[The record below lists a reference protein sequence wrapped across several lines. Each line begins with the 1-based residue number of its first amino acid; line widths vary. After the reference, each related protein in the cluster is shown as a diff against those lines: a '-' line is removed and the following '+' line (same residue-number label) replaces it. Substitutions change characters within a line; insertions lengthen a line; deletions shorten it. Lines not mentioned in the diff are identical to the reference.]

1 MSRLTERDLSLIG
14 QLVELLG
21 TDPGDLDL
29 HTSSVMSRLTEES
42 DSVLG
47 QMLELIQNLGTAP
60 GDLDLHTSSDQLDQ
74 LDQLRQEL
82 MEVQASLN
90 DAADVVRGV
99 KRERAKETSPS
110 PGTPANRSRG
120 AGESLDPPVKRMR
133 RITAEAKPLEEA
145 VQAKGKEGGAAVGL
159 GADVPRAGRRVMS
172 RLTERDL
179 SLIGQIVELL
189 GADPGDLD
197 LHTSSVMSR
206 LTEERDSVLGQ
217 MLELIQNL
225 GTAPGDLDLHTSS
238 VQLDQLRQEL
248 MEVQAS
254 LNDAADVVRGVKRER
269 AKETSPSPGTPANRS
284 RGAGESLDPP
294 VKRMRR
300 ITAEAKPLE
309 EAVQAKVAPPVIQ
322 IMLSSHGDN

>member
-145 VQAKGKEGGAAVGL
+145 VQAKGKE
-159 GADVPRAGRRVMS
+159 
-172 RLTERDL
+172 RDL
-179 SLIGQIVELL
+179 LVQLVNKHGVGEREALQLDSALMFREPAGEKRAVKAENSVSKLKQELQLLQLMGEAENLHLVSQLLQSIDKISTLL
-189 GADPGDLD
+189 GPSL
-197 LHTSSVMSR
+197 
-206 LTEERDSVLGQ
+206 
-217 MLELIQNL
+217 
-225 GTAPGDLDLHTSS
+225 
-238 VQLDQLRQEL
+238 QLDQQPVSILKL
-248 MEVQAS
+248 SDSA
-254 LNDAADVVRGVKRER
+254 L
-269 AKETSPSPGTPANRS
+269 ETS
-284 RGAGESLDPP
+284 L
-294 VKRMRR
+294 
-300 ITAEAKPLE
+300 
-309 EAVQAKVAPPVIQ
+309 
-322 IMLSSHGDN
+322 

>member
-74 LDQLRQEL
+74 LRQEL

-120 AGESLDPPVKRMR
+120 AGESLDPP
-133 RITAEAKPLEEA
+133 
-145 VQAKGKEGGAAVGL
+145 
-159 GADVPRAGRRVMS
+159 
-172 RLTERDL
+172 
-179 SLIGQIVELL
+179 
-189 GADPGDLD
+189 
-197 LHTSSVMSR
+197 
-206 LTEERDSVLGQ
+206 
-217 MLELIQNL
+217 
-225 GTAPGDLDLHTSS
+225 
-238 VQLDQLRQEL
+238 
-248 MEVQAS
+248 
-254 LNDAADVVRGVKRER
+254 
-269 AKETSPSPGTPANRS
+269 
-284 RGAGESLDPP
+284 
-294 VKRMRR
+294 
-300 ITAEAKPLE
+300 
-309 EAVQAKVAPPVIQ
+309 
-322 IMLSSHGDN
+322 